1 MKKITLFVCLLV
13 SGITLAQEKTVE
25 EAPEF
30 PQDVNKKYEVK
41 INGLSLLAFEWLD
54 VSYEYLI
61 NEESSFGIAALITL
75 NDSEELNNYRK
86 SSLTTFYRRYFSI
99 QYARGFFVEGFGML
113 HTYESE
119 NYDYNGNGSYRQEDQ
134 TNFAVGISAGGK
146 FITKRGFTTE
156 IYLGIGRN
164 IGGDNSSLEAVGR
177 GGISLGYRF

>member
-13 SGITLAQEKTVE
+13 SGITLAQEKIAE

-30 PQDVNKKYEVK
+30 PQDINKKYEVK

-99 QYARGFFVEGFGML
+99 QYARGFF
-113 HTYESE
+113 
-119 NYDYNGNGSYRQEDQ
+119 
-134 TNFAVGISAGGK
+134 
-146 FITKRGFTTE
+146 
-156 IYLGIGRN
+156 
-164 IGGDNSSLEAVGR
+164 
-177 GGISLGYRF
+177 